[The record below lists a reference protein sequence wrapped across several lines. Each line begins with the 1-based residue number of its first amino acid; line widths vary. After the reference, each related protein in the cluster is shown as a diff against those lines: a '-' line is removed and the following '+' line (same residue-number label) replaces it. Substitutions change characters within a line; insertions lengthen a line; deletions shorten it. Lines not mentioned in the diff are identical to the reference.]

1 MTAIALFAVFLVL
14 VALKTPITMAIG
26 LSVVAALAVSGF
38 SEMLWIIPMKV
49 LEGAS
54 NSSLL
59 AIPFFVLA
67 GNLMNAIGI
76 TERIFNLANALVGHF
91 RAGLAQVNVLAS
103 VMLAGGT
110 GAAVADIAG
119 LGAVEIKAMRERGYT
134 AAFSSAITV
143 VSAIVAPFIPPSVP
157 LVVYAFLSNTS
168 VARMFLAGVVPGLLI
183 ALSLMIF
190 NRVLATRV
198 EFPQQEKA
206 SLPEIGRHVL
216 SGSLALIAPA
226 IIMGGILTGT
236 TTASEAGV
244 LASGYIILL
253 GAFFRSLT
261 WKALWTAL
269 TETILITAMIMMII
283 GFAGS
288 IGWLLAIEQIPQD
301 MARSLPEI
309 VDSRLMFFLVVMGL
323 VLLLGCF
330 IDGVT
335 IKLLLVPILLPLV
348 DAYGIDRVHFGI
360 VLQMSLILGI
370 ATPPL
375 GIGLFVAARL
385 SGAPLESIVK
395 ATLPYFIPLLI
406 VLFLL
411 LSIPQIS
418 LWLPDLVLGPA

>member
-1 MTAIALFAVFLVL
+1 MTAVVLFALFLSL
-14 VALKTPITMAIG
+14 VALRTPITMAIG
-26 LSVVAALAVSGF
+26 LAVVAALVMSGF
-38 SEMLWIIPMKV
+38 SDILWIVPMKV
-49 LEGAS
+49 LESAS
-54 NSSLL
+54 NTSLL

-134 AAFSSAITV
+134 ASFSSAITV

-183 ALSLMIF
+183 AASLMAF
-190 NRVLATRV
+190 NRALATRV
-198 EFPQQEKA
+198 DFPRQPRA
-206 SLPEIGRHVL
+206 SAREIWKHTIG
-216 SGSLALIAPA
+216 GTFALVAPA

-244 LASGYIILL
+244 LASAYVILL
-253 GAFFRSLT
+253 GVFFRTLT
-261 WKALWTAL
+261 FAALWRAL
-269 TETILITAMIMMII
+269 TETILITSMIMIII

-288 IGWLLAIEQIPQD
+288 MGWLLAIEQIPQD
-301 MARSLPEI
+301 LARSLPDLI
-309 VDSRLMFFLVVMGL
+309 DSRLVFLLSIMAL
-323 VLLLGCF
+323 VLMLGCF

-375 GIGLFVAARL
+375 GIGLFVVARI
-385 SGAPLESIVK
+385 SGAPLEDIVR
-395 ATLPYFIPLLI
+395 ATLPYFIPLVSALAM
-406 VLFLL
+406 LL
-411 LSIPQIS
+411 LFPQIS
-418 LWLPDLVLGPA
+418 LWLPNLVMGAN

>member
-1 MTAIALFAVFLVL
+1 MTAVLLFAVFLGL
-14 VALKTPITMAIG
+14 IALRMPITMAIG
-26 LSVVAALAVSGF
+26 VAVVVALMSSGF
-38 SEMLWIIPMKV
+38 AEMMWIIPMKV
-49 LEGAS
+49 LESAS
-54 NSSLL
+54 NTSLL

-76 TERIFNLANALVGHF
+76 TEKIFNLANALVGHF

-134 AAFSSAITV
+134 ASFASAITV

-168 VARMFLAGVVPGLLI
+168 VARMFLAGVIPGLLI
-183 ALSLMIF
+183 ALSLMVF
-190 NRVLATRV
+190 NRVLAIRT
-198 EFPQQEKA
+198 EFPQQPRA
-206 SLPEIGRHVL
+206 SAREIWRHVTA
-216 SGSLALIAPA
+216 GVFALGAPA

-244 LASGYIILL
+244 LASAYVITL
-253 GAFFRSLT
+253 GIFFRTLT
-261 WKALWTAL
+261 FAALWKALS
-269 TETILITAMIMMII
+269 ETILITAMIMIII

-288 IGWLLAIEQIPQD
+288 MGWLLAIEQIPQD
-301 MARSLPEI
+301 MARALPDLI
-309 VDSRLMFFLVVMGL
+309 DSRLVFMLVIMAM
-323 VLLLGCF
+323 VLMLGCF

-348 DAYGIDRVHFGI
+348 DVYGIDRVHFGI

-375 GIGLFVAARL
+375 GIGLFVVARI
-385 SGAPLESIVK
+385 SGAPLEDIVR
-395 ATLPYFIPLLI
+395 ATFPYFIPLLV

-411 LSIPQIS
+411 LVFPQFS
-418 LWLPDLVLGPA
+418 LWLPDLIMGPA

>member
-1 MTAIALFAVFLVL
+1 MTAVALFAIFMGLISL
-14 VALKTPITMAIG
+14 RTPITVAIG
-26 LSVVAALAVSGF
+26 VAVVTALVISGF
-38 SEMLWIIPMKV
+38 SNTLWIIPMKV
-49 LEGAS
+49 LESAS
-54 NSSLL
+54 NTSLL

-76 TERIFNLANALVGHF
+76 TEKIFNLANALVGHF

-134 AAFSSAITV
+134 APFASAITV

-157 LVVYAFLSNTS
+157 LVVYAFLANVS

-183 ALSLMIF
+183 ALSLMLF
-190 NRVLATRV
+190 NRVLATRT
-198 EFPQQEKA
+198 EFPQQPRA
-206 SLPEIGRHVL
+206 ALGEIWKHSVTGAF
-216 SGSLALIAPA
+216 ALIAPA

-244 LASGYIILL
+244 LAAAYVILL
-253 GAFFRSLT
+253 GAFFRTLT
-261 WKALWTAL
+261 FAAIWKAL
-269 TETILITAMIMMII
+269 TETVLITSMIMMII

-288 IGWLLAIEQIPQD
+288 MGWLLAIEQIPQD
-301 MARSLPEI
+301 MARTLPELI
-309 VDSRLMFFLVVMGL
+309 DSRIVFMLSIMSVVLM
-323 VLLLGCF
+323 LGCF

-375 GIGLFVAARL
+375 GIGLFVVARL
-385 SGAPLESIVK
+385 SGARVEDIVR
-395 ATLPYFIPLLI
+395 ATIPYFIPMLLVLLI
-406 VLFLL
+406 LL
-411 LSIPQIS
+411 MVPQVS
-418 LWLPDLVLGPA
+418 LWLPEFALGPV

>member
-1 MTAIALFAVFLVL
+1 MTAVALFAIFMGLISL
-14 VALKTPITMAIG
+14 RTPITVAIG
-26 LSVVAALAVSGF
+26 VAVVTALVISGF
-38 SEMLWIIPMKV
+38 SNTLWIIPMKV
-49 LEGAS
+49 LESAS
-54 NSSLL
+54 NTSLL

-76 TERIFNLANALVGHF
+76 TEKIFNLANALVGHF

-110 GAAVADIAG
+110 GVAVADIAG

-134 AAFSSAITV
+134 APFASAITV

-157 LVVYAFLSNTS
+157 LVVYAFLANVS

-183 ALSLMIF
+183 ALSLMLL
-190 NRVLATRV
+190 NRVLATRT
-198 EFPQQEKA
+198 EFPQQPRA
-206 SLPEIGRHVL
+206 ALGEIWKHSVTGAF
-216 SGSLALIAPA
+216 ALIAPA

-244 LASGYIILL
+244 LASAYVILL
-253 GAFFRSLT
+253 GVFFRTLT
-261 WKALWTAL
+261 FAAIWKAL
-269 TETILITAMIMMII
+269 TETVLITSMIMMII

-288 IGWLLAIEQIPQD
+288 MGWLLAIEQIPQD
-301 MARSLPEI
+301 IARTLPELI
-309 VDSRLMFFLVVMGL
+309 DSRIVFMLSIMSVVLM
-323 VLLLGCF
+323 LGCF

-375 GIGLFVAARL
+375 GIGLFVVARL
-385 SGAPLESIVK
+385 SGAPIEDIVR
-395 ATLPYFIPLLI
+395 ATIPYFIPLLL
-406 VLFLL
+406 VLLILL
-411 LSIPQIS
+411 MVPQVS
-418 LWLPDLVLGPA
+418 LWLPEFALGPV

>member
-1 MTAIALFAVFLVL
+1 MTGIALFSTFL
-14 VALKTPITMAIG
+14 ALIAIRTPITMAIG
-26 LSVVAALAVSGF
+26 IAVVAALVMSGF
-38 SEMLWIIPMKV
+38 SNILWIVPMKI
-49 LEGAS
+49 LESAS
-54 NSSLL
+54 NTSLL

-67 GNLMNAIGI
+67 GNLMNAVGI
-76 TERIFNLANALVGHF
+76 TEKIFNLANALVGHF

-119 LGAVEIKAMRERGYT
+119 LGAVEIKAMRERGYS
-134 AAFSSAITV
+134 ASFSSAITV

-168 VARMFLAGVVPGLLI
+168 VARMFLAGVVPGLVI
-183 ALSLMIF
+183 AASLMVF

-198 EFPQQEKA
+198 DFPRQPRA
-206 SLPEIGRHVL
+206 SAGEVWKHSI
-216 SGSLALIAPA
+216 SGALALIAPV
-226 IIMGGILTGT
+226 IIMAGILTGT

-244 LASGYIILL
+244 LASGYVLLL
-253 GAFFRSLT
+253 GAYFRTLT
-261 WKALWTAL
+261 FAALWKALTD
-269 TETILITAMIMMII
+269 TVLITSMIMIII

-288 IGWLLAIEQIPQD
+288 MGWLLAIEQIPQD
-301 MARSLPEI
+301 MARALPDMI
-309 VDSRLMFFLVVMGL
+309 DSRYVFMLAVMAVVLM
-323 VLLLGCF
+323 LGCF

-375 GIGLFVAARL
+375 GIGLFVVARI
-385 SGAPLESIVK
+385 SGAPLEDIVRS
-395 ATLPYFIPLLI
+395 TLPYFIPLLI
-406 VLFLL
+406 VLCLL
-411 LSIPQIS
+411 LMVPGIT
-418 LWLPDLVLGPA
+418 LWLPNLVMGPG

>member
-1 MTAIALFAVFLVL
+1 MTAIALFAIFVILIVL
-14 VALKTPITMAIG
+14 RTPITAAIG
-26 LSVVAALAVSGF
+26 VAVVSALVLSGF
-38 SEMLWIIPMKV
+38 SSTLWIIPMKV

-54 NSSLL
+54 NTSLL

-76 TERIFNLANALVGHF
+76 TEKIFNLANALVGHF

-134 AAFSSAITV
+134 APFASAITV

-157 LVVYAFLSNTS
+157 LVVYSFLANVS
-168 VARMFLAGVVPGLLI
+168 VARMFLAGIVPGLLI
-183 ALSLMIF
+183 AASLMLF
-190 NRVLATRV
+190 NRALATRT
-198 EFPQQEKA
+198 EFPQQPRA
-206 SLPEIGRHVL
+206 TAGEIWKH
-216 SGSLALIAPA
+216 SIAGSFALIAPA

-244 LASGYIILL
+244 LASAYVILL
-253 GAFFRSLT
+253 GVFFRTLT
-261 WKALWTAL
+261 FAALWKAL
-269 TETILITAMIMMII
+269 TETVLITSMIMMII

-288 IGWLLAIEQIPQD
+288 MGWLLAIEQIPQD
-301 MARSLPEI
+301 MARALPELI
-309 VDSRLMFFLVVMGL
+309 DSRLVFMLSIMLVVLM
-323 VLLLGCF
+323 LGCF

-360 VLQMSLILGI
+360 ILQMSLILGI

-375 GIGLFVAARL
+375 GIGLFVVARISGARL
-385 SGAPLESIVK
+385 EDIVQ
-395 ATLPYFIPLLI
+395 AVIPYFIPLLL
-406 VLFLL
+406 VLLILL
-411 LSIPQIS
+411 TVPQVS
-418 LWLPDLVLGPA
+418 LWLPEFALGPE